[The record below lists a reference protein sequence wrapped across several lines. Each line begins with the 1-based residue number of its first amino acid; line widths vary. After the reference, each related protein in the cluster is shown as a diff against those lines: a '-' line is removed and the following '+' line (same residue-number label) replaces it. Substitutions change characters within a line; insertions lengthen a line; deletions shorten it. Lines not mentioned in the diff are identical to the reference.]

1 MQNTGLDR
9 REKIGALTRRLLFPI
24 FVIAICFST
33 VSARADNA
41 LAWGGDLTNALQ
53 TAKANHRPV
62 LLQFNAPWCPYCRQM
77 ESKVFKDPA
86 VATALEQF
94 ERVAVNIDIN
104 APLAAQHAVR
114 GIPAFVMLDSD
125 GDEAAKTSGFMEAEP
140 FNQWLL
146 ASRTNLTASAAQKE
160 EFEKQSH
167 AMEKAL
173 ADPDPITR
181 AKGLV
186 MALDWCERSEKMY
199 RTFGTAQLAALA
211 KTNPQLLLEG
221 MKHPALMARIRVANL
236 LREKFGDGF
245 NIDPWEKAE
254 TRLAGIQEWQG
265 KIAAKAH

>member
-1 MQNTGLDR
+1 MAR
-9 REKIGALTRRLLFPI
+9 KIQHGSAMAIALI
-24 FVIAICFST
+24 VAAAICFCA
-33 VSARADNA
+33 VAARASEG

-53 TAKANHRPV
+53 SAKANHRPV

-77 ESKVFKDPA
+77 ETKVFKDPA
-86 VATALEQF
+86 VTESLGQF
-94 ERVAVNIDIN
+94 ERVAVNIDVN
-104 APLAAQHAVR
+104 APLAAQHAVH

-125 GDEAAKTSGFMEAEP
+125 GDEAAKTAGFMDAEP

-160 EFEKQSH
+160 EFERQGR

-173 ADPDPITR
+173 ADADPITR

-186 MALDWCERSEKMY
+186 MALDWCERSDKMY
-199 RTFGTAQLAALA
+199 RTFGTEKLASLA

-254 TRLAGIQEWQG
+254 VRQAGIQEWQG
-265 KIAAKAH
+265 KITATGR